1 MDWTTIITAAIV
13 PTVLGLAGLIVGLRK
28 ARPDAAAT
36 LTGAA
41 LKMVENAQE
50 ESNEAKVEARAIRTE
65 MQVLA
70 LNFHKLQREFA
81 AEKERS
87 EILERRL
94 TEALGRVTHL
104 EKELRNAYEVIAH
117 HKQELTVDRDE
128 LTNLRELVQ
137 ILQSR
142 IDELET
148 ENAELKRRLGL
159 QENK

>member
-41 LKMVENAQE
+41 LKMVENAQT
-50 ESNEAKVEARAIRTE
+50 ESNEAKAEARAVRGE
-65 MQVLA
+65 MQLIM
-70 LNFHKLQREFA
+70 LDFHKIQRQ
-81 AEKERS
+81 
-87 EILERRL
+87 L
-94 TEALGRVTHL
+94 TEATKRISEL
-104 EKELRNAYEVIAH
+104 ERDLSEALEV
-117 HKQELTVDRDE
+117 
-128 LTNLRELVQ
+128 VQ

-142 IDELET
+142 ISELET

>member
-13 PTVLGLAGLIVGLRK
+13 PAVLGLAGLIVGLRK

-65 MQVLA
+65 MQLIM
-70 LNFHKLQREFA
+70 LDFHKIQRQ
-81 AEKERS
+81 
-87 EILERRL
+87 L
-94 TEALGRVTHL
+94 TEATKRISEL
-104 EKELRNAYEVIAH
+104 ERDLSEALEV
-117 HKQELTVDRDE
+117 
-128 LTNLRELVQ
+128 VQ

-142 IDELET
+142 ISELET